1 MRKART
7 VYEHIRSN
15 NIKTTLLVVAFP
27 LIFVLLVFLFTWIVV
42 PVDDAINTTIKVA
55 LPTMAVC
62 LIWLLISWAFGDSMM
77 LNIAGAKQIDET
89 DPEYKYIY
97 KSVENVALAAGL
109 PTPRVY
115 IIDDSGMNAFATG
128 RSPNDATIA
137 LTRGIIKK
145 LDRPE
150 IEGVIAHEMAH
161 IGNRDIRLD
170 MLVITGI
177 GVTVF
182 IADILLRTII
192 HGSSSRDDEKNNT
205 TAVLF
210 MVWLAFMVFNIVITP
225 VLRMAISRKRE
236 FAADATGAQITR
248 NPMALAN
255 ALRKITSDS
264 RVGVLEKQTAM
275 AAVCIANPGG
285 KREFISEIFATHPP
299 VAERIKRL
307 ESM

>member
-1 MRKART
+1 M
-7 VYEHIRSN
+7 
-15 NIKTTLLVVAFP
+15 VAFP

-150 IEGVIAHEMAH
+150 IEGVIAEVRSRMHS
-161 IGNRDIRLD
+161 GD
-170 MLVITGI
+170 
-177 GVTVF
+177 
-182 IADILLRTII
+182 LRG
-192 HGSSSRDDEKNNT
+192 HVHS
-205 TAVLF
+205 
-210 MVWLAFMVFNIVITP
+210 
-225 VLRMAISRKRE
+225 E
-236 FAADATGAQITR
+236 FVTGA
-248 NPMALAN
+248 L
-255 ALRKITSDS
+255 
-264 RVGVLEKQTAM
+264 
-275 AAVCIANPGG
+275 
-285 KREFISEIFATHPP
+285 
-299 VAERIKRL
+299 
-307 ESM
+307 